1 MVSSAVLE
9 EKKTNRLED
18 GVKKEITATESID
31 ELELFNGINHVIII
45 TAEVVSGS
53 LGKFIDYWLN

>member
-9 EKKTNRLED
+9 EKKTNGLED
-18 GVKKEITATESID
+18 CVKKEITATESID
-31 ELELFNGINHVIII
+31 ELELFDGINHGIII
-45 TAEVVSGS
+45 TPEVISGS